1 MLGTQAR
8 VSSSNHPVM
17 AVEGGGPYSKS
28 MGGILPLSGG
38 ACPTIPENRWL
49 IVSVHSRHE
58 TPSPLLAMN
67 KKYFRMLEAAAVAG
81 ILAVTTATGRA
92 AVNEGSSSS
101 ASLNLGVSSEV
112 ALQALLLA
120 DDASA
125 SVNAQALTPASGT
138 APTVYSVT
146 HGPQVYAYNGAVAG
160 LSIPNP
166 VPFQPALLSTTTQTM
181 NLAVGALNDSA
192 ASNVNGSPG
201 LKTTSA
207 TSALTNLD
215 LHFGILSSAV
225 LGVPLAV
232 VGAALSVT
240 ADALVSN
247 AQVVGAGDGSA
258 FASMAS
264 SSVTAFDIL
273 VFGASILPAVELLTG
288 VDVAGDLA
296 LGLAVDITVDLSLIT
311 GLTLPAELANVS
323 LTGGIRISNASS
335 TTASVMGGTASATA
349 LSIEFLDTVINADV
363 LGGASVINTDL
374 ELGGGFVAGQ
384 AMAAEAVPE
393 PSSAMLL
400 LGAGFLLASRLR
412 RAAALR

>member
-1 MLGTQAR
+1 
-8 VSSSNHPVM
+8 
-17 AVEGGGPYSKS
+17 
-28 MGGILPLSGG
+28 
-38 ACPTIPENRWL
+38 
-49 IVSVHSRHE
+49 
-58 TPSPLLAMN
+58 MN

-232 VGAALSVT
+232 TAALSIT
-240 ADALVSN
+240 ADALVST

-258 FASMAS
+258 FASTAS